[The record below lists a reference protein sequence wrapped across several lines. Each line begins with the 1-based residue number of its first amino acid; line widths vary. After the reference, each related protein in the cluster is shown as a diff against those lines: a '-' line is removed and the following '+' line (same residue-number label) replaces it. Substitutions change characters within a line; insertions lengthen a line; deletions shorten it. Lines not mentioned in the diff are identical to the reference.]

1 MSGVSLHTG
10 PLTVQGAEIFLKA
23 VGKGCSI
30 LSRLGLG
37 LG

>member
-1 MSGVSLHTG
+1 MSGGSLHMG
-10 PLTVQGAEIFLKA
+10 PLTLQGTEIFLKA